1 MADITTRA
9 GKDSPLTNNEVDAN
23 FINLN
28 TDKAEKGANSDIT
41 SLSGITGGISTVDN
55 IDFDTAV
62 SLARSTGRLKWN
74 SNDGCL
80 EVGLEGSE
88 VTQQLGQELL
98 VKVYNNNS
106 TINNGDVVYL
116 VGTANG
122 NPAVEKFIADGSIDS
137 SLVLGV
143 ATETIENATTGY
155 VSEFG
160 LVRGLNTLSY
170 SVGDIL
176 YASPTVAGALQSAK
190 PITPNIPIK
199 IAIVVDSNATQGIIL
214 VNTESG
220 VRASDVV
227 YDNTASSLIAS
238 NVKGA
243 LDELDL
249 KKADISL
256 LSSNV
261 TFYPT
266 TATSDV
272 SGYFELVTA
281 IIDPSFNTTAVNVNT
296 GVLPLTNTLI
306 ASLVSESNVF
316 KGDIGGITV
325 TIIGNIRRS
334 AGNAGAQFFFEVYHR
349 TGAGTET
356 LIGTSPNTDRVTSET
371 YIQFFDS
378 ALIAS
383 QVFSETDRLVLK
395 FYGIADGNNSSFDF
409 QFGGTE
415 PVRALFPV
423 QVSVIPAVT
432 TASAILTDTSTFD
445 GILSGS
451 DTTVQA
457 ALNTLDD
464 HGHGIADI
472 TGLQTELNS
481 KLESS
486 DLVSTNIVVTPHG
499 TITSTNLQQALEQLA
514 DQKFVQVSTPTLN
527 VENGDFWFNP
537 DDETLYVYRE
547 VSTGVFNW
555 VPIMI
560 GNNSPDSDTIDAG
573 SY

>member
-1 MADITTRA
+1 
-9 GKDSPLTNNEVDAN
+9 
-23 FINLN
+23 
-28 TDKAEKGANSDIT
+28 
-41 SLSGITGGISTVDN
+41 
-55 IDFDTAV
+55 
-62 SLARSTGRLKWN
+62 
-74 SNDGCL
+74 
-80 EVGLEGSE
+80 
-88 VTQQLGQELL
+88 
-98 VKVYNNNS
+98 
-106 TINNGDVVYL
+106 
-116 VGTANG
+116 
-122 NPAVEKFIADGSIDS
+122 
-137 SLVLGV
+137 VL
-143 ATETIENATTGY
+143 
-155 VSEFG
+155 
-160 LVRGLNTLSY
+160 
-170 SVGDIL
+170 
-176 YASPTVAGALQSAK
+176 
-190 PITPNIPIK
+190 
-199 IAIVVDSNATQGIIL
+199 
-214 VNTESG
+214 
-220 VRASDVV
+220 ASDVV
-227 YDNTASSLIAS
+227 YDNSDSQLTAS

-266 TATSDV
+266 TATSDI

-281 IIDPSFNTTAVNVNT
+281 IIYPSFNTTAVNVNT
-296 GVLPLTNTLI
+296 GVLPQTNTLV

-395 FYGIADGNNSSFDF
+395 FYGIADGNNSAFDF

-423 QVSVIPAVT
+423 QVSVIPGVT
-432 TASAILTDTSTFD
+432 TASAILTNTSDFN
-445 GILSGS
+445 GILSGA

>member
-266 TATSDV
+266 TATSDI
-272 SGYFELVTA
+272 SGYFELVTSIA
-281 IIDPSFNTTAVNVNT
+281 DPSFNTTAVNVNT
-296 GVLPLTNTLI
+296 GVLPQTNTLV

-383 QVFSETDRLVLK
+383 QIFSETDRLVLK